1 MTYHFEISLSSM
13 DGRLT
18 KITNNITLLL
28 KPQITNLTTTIKTVG
43 ITLALTPQKSFY
55 FFE

>member
-18 KITNNITLLL
+18 KITNNITPLL